1 MHASRKL
8 ALVIEFRYLLL
19 DSLITFILL
28 VGLFASHNVFF
39 LLYVQFLPATEIS
52 YQFENVYLECFHF
65 GGVAWWI
72 VFATPFDSNVA
83 VFSGVFVFLLSISCW
98 AEFNCLIMFRFKIVS
113 FRDVGTKPV

>member
-1 MHASRKL
+1 MQAGNWR
-8 ALVIEFRYLLL
+8 LVIEFPYLLL

-28 VGLFASHNVFF
+28 VGLFASHNVISFAF
-39 LLYVQFLPATEIS
+39 MYNFYQLLKYRTNSRTFQL
-52 YQFENVYLECFHF
+52 NVFIF

-72 VFATPFDSNVA
+72 VLATPFDSNVA
-83 VFSGVFVFLLSISCW
+83 VFSGVFVFLVSISCW

>member
-1 MHASRKL
+1 M

-28 VGLFASHNVFF
+28 VGLFASHNVLFF
-39 LLYVQFLPATEIS
+39 CFYVQFLPATEIS
-52 YQFENVYLECFHF
+52 YQFENVSSLECECFHF

-83 VFSGVFVFLLSISCW
+83 VFSGVFVFLLSISFW
-98 AEFNCLIMFRFKIVS
+98 AEFNYLIMFRFKIVS